1 MRGAPARDGQR
12 YGTDTLPNR
21 MTRIIE
27 SVVVDLLDGI
37 NVDVSGSAG
46 MGKSVLVRNV
56 SKIISLLTGRDVILC
71 VPTGIAAVNVHG
83 RTVYSEFGGSYDLVE
98 YLDNYVL
105 NVKYRPSDAELAQR
119 KAERRA
125 SSAVGRLVSMVV
137 LLSSIVP
144 TRPWP
149 A

>member
-1 MRGAPARDGQR
+1 
-12 YGTDTLPNR
+12 

-71 VPTGIAAVNVHG
+71 APTGIAAVNVHG